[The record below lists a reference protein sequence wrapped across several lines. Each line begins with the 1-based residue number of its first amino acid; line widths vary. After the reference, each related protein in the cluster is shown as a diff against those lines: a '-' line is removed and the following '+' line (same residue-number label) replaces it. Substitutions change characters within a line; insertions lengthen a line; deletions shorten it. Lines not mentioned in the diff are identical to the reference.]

1 MNSDTARTLVFASGG
16 VLVALALL
24 SGQGNTYKRVWAA
37 GLWTTLLAV
46 VADVAPEL
54 VGWFSVAVIVA
65 AVAANEGV
73 FGSFLTGESQ
83 QAAAPTSA
91 SASGAPTAASTRVR

>member
-1 MNSDTARTLVFASGG
+1 MNADSAKTLVFASGG
-16 VLVALALL
+16 LMIALALL
-24 SGQGNTYKRVWAA
+24 SGKGNTYKRVWAA

-54 VGWFSVAVIVA
+54 VGWFSVAIIVA
-65 AVAANEGV
+65 AVAANQGV

-83 QAAAPTSA
+83 SQQPSSS
-91 SASGAPTAASTRVR
+91 SASGSPTAATTRVQ